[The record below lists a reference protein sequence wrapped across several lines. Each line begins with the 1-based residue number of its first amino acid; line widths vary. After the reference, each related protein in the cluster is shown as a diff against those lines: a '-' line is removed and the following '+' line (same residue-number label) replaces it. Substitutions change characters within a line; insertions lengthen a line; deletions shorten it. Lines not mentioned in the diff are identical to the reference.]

1 MLEHDME
8 IACAKFQENWFRID
22 GEFDE
27 KLALLIIVS

>member
-22 GEFDE
+22 EEIDE
-27 KLALLIIVS
+27 KHALPIMS